1 MKRIILTIFLL
12 GVFITSIA
20 YAKLST
26 KKDTAVSTQGVE
38 VSESDVKNA
47 QKQKTD
53 KKISNQKKKN
63 RKNFLHNIKKLDKFE
78 NKKRIKNRDKEFIE
92 TRLELK
98 KQKLD
103 DLSKPSIKKG
113 EDEE

>member
-1 MKRIILTIFLL
+1 MKRIFLIVFL
-12 GVFITSIA
+12 VAVFITSSIE
-20 YAKLST
+20 AKLST
-26 KKDTAVSTQGVE
+26 KKTSAVSTQGVE

-47 QKQKTD
+47 QNQKTE